1 MTDAQRLRLIRS
13 ARFLAMWHDGM
24 TYRDIGQAEG
34 VGITRADELIK
45 YAMRDVEMRRISLMH
60 SLSSP
65 LRAELLIRRALAVW
79 SAHNQERT

>member
-13 ARFLAMWHDGM
+13 ARFLAMWRAGM

-34 VGITRADELIK
+34 ISITRAGVLVK
-45 YAMRDVEMRRISLMH
+45 GGLRDVEMGRISLMH

-65 LRAELLIRRALAVW
+65 LRAELLTRRALAAW
-79 SAHNQERT
+79 SAHDQERT